1 MAKDRETALG
11 FVGLGEMGGRMVK
24 RLLDAGYP
32 VVGYNRTRAKA
43 RWLIDRGMRF
53 AESPRAA
60 AQAAD
65 VLFSM
70 VSDTRALEAV
80 AQGPDGILAGLRAGA
95 TWVEMSTVS
104 PAAARTL
111 APEVE
116 KRKAT
121 IIDAPVS
128 GSQITLDA
136 GQLAFIVG
144 GDPAALERVRPYL
157 LAIGPTI
164 THVGP
169 LGAAVTMKIA
179 INLGLAVQMLAFS
192 EAVLLAEKA
201 GITRDRAVEA
211 LLKSVIA
218 SPMVKY
224 RGPQVLDMPKE
235 PLFNVSMIQKDLQL
249 ALDLARS
256 VGVPLPTTAATQEMM
271 TAARGMGLG
280 EYDFAIVFDVLA
292 AMSGLPPSKK
302 AAGGPGG
309 DLRPQVSASARK
321 ANSRVESQGRPKAS
335 W

>member
-1 MAKDRETALG
+1 MAKQLG

-24 RLLDAGYP
+24 RLLDAGHP
-32 VVGYNRTRAKA
+32 VVGHNRTRAKA
-43 RWLIDRGMRF
+43 QWLIDRGMRF
-53 AESPRAA
+53 ADSPRAA
-60 AQAAD
+60 ARDAD

-80 AQGPDGILAGLRAGA
+80 AHGPDGVLAGLRAGA
-95 TWVEMSTVS
+95 IWVEMSTVS
-104 PAAARTL
+104 PSAARTL
-111 APEVE
+111 APAVE
-116 KRKAT
+116 KANAT

-169 LGAAVTMKIA
+169 LGSAVTMKIA

-201 GITRDRAVEA
+201 GIARERAVEA

-235 PLFNVSMIQKDLQL
+235 PLFNIAMIQKDLQL
-249 ALDLARS
+249 ALDLART
-256 VGVPLPTTAATQEMM
+256 VGVPLPTTAVTQEMM
-271 TAARGMGLG
+271 TAARGLGLG

-302 AAGGPGG
+302 SPGG
-309 DLRPQVSASARK
+309 
-321 ANSRVESQGRPKAS
+321 SR
-335 W
+335 